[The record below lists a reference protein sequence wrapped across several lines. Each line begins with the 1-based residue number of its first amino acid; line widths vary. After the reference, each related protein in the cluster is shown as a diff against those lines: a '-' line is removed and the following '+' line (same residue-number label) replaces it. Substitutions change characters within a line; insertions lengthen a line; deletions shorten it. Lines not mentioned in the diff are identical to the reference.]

1 MTQASILVV
10 DDILDNLS
18 MLTGILEEHGYIVRS
33 VPDGFQALSS
43 ARADHPDLIL
53 LDVMMPGISGY
64 EVCRQLKAD
73 EQTGNIPIIFIS
85 ALNEVTD
92 KVKGFSLGGVDYIT
106 KPFQTD
112 EVLARVRTHLS
123 LRKLQKR
130 LEKKN
135 ARLQKEIIERKQ
147 MEKVLRHNE
156 RKYRLLA
163 ENASDVIWARDPEMQ
178 FTFVSPS
185 LERLLGYKPEELDDL
200 ALQDLLAHFS
210 LDDMLNITDESHTDE
225 TYDYE
230 VSESLR
236 FDQEFKHKNGSTVW
250 ADTVLTYLYDN
261 NSQLTGFLGV
271 VRNITE
277 RKNAE
282 EKLKKYAK
290 ELEIAKKQAETA
302 SRAKSEFLAN
312 MSHEIRTPMNAIL
325 GFSEILMNKVE
336 DSAHKNYLK
345 SIYSGGKALLALIN
359 DILDLSKIEAGKL
372 EIQPEPVNMKRVLNE
387 IEQIFLYKFQE
398 KGIDFFLNISEQM
411 PEAMILDEVRI
422 RQILLNLIGNA
433 AKFTSRGYVKLSAYC
448 TASEEFSD
456 GEQASDKSD
465 IVFEVEDTGIG
476 IPQDQQELIFESFRQ
491 QDGQKARKYGGTGLG
506 LTITKK
512 LAEMMNGDIS
522 VKSEADRGSTF
533 KIVLFDVGIVEQTDF
548 EDDSLVQD
556 DICIEFEPAEIMIVD
571 DIDNNRYLIKE
582 YLRDRNFTILEA
594 DSGEFALKLL
604 EKEKPDLILM
614 DLKMPGKSGYEV
626 TEFIKKND
634 DLKNMPVI
642 ALTASVMKHMEEKV
656 DKLFEG
662 YLRKPINERQLLSEL
677 KRFLP
682 YKTETEEQAEK
693 SITLL
698 TEGEMSGEIKERLP
712 ELVRIL
718 EEKFMPLLD
727 EIKDMFIMSD
737 IENFTTELEAVA
749 LEFQIQP
756 LIYYSKNLYEH
767 TQSYNV
773 DEVEKMT
780 EEFPGLIDS
789 FKFQISKEK
798 THG

>member
-112 EVLARVRTHLS
+112 EVLARVRTHLC

-135 ARLQKEIIERKQ
+135 ARLQKEIIDRKQ
-147 MEKVLRHNE
+147 MEKTLRHNE

-178 FTFVSPS
+178 FTFVTPS

-210 LDDMLNITDESHTDE
+210 LDDMLNITDESHTGE
-225 TYDYE
+225 TYE
-230 VSESLR
+230 SESLR
-236 FDQEFKHKNGSTVW
+236 FDQELKHKNGSTVW

-261 NSQLTGFLGV
+261 DSQLTGFLGV

-277 RKNAE
+277 RRNAE

-336 DSAHKNYLK
+336 DSVHKNYLK

-372 EIQPEPVNMKRVLNE
+372 EIQPEPVNIKRALNE
-387 IEQIFLYKFQE
+387 IEQIFLHKFQE

-433 AKFTSRGYVKLSAYC
+433 VKFTSRGYVKLSAYC
-448 TASEEFSD
+448 TASEKLSN
-456 GEQASDKSD
+456 GEQAPDKSD

-533 KIVLFDVGIVEQTDF
+533 KVVLFDVGIVEQTDF
-548 EDDSLVQD
+548 EDDFPVQ

-626 TEFIKKND
+626 TEFIKKNNE
-634 DLKNMPVI
+634 LKDMPVI
-642 ALTASVMKHMEEKV
+642 ALTASAMKHMEEKV

-662 YLRKPINERQLLSEL
+662 YLRKPINEKQLLSEL

-682 YKTETEEQAEK
+682 YKTEQTEK
-693 SITLL
+693 STPL
-698 TEGEMSGEIKERLP
+698 TEGEMPGEMKKRLP

-718 EEKFMPLLD
+718 EEKFIPLLD

-737 IENFTTELEAVA
+737 IEEFTSELKAVA

-773 DEVEKMT
+773 DEVEKMI

-798 THG
+798 TYG